1 MFRIIFAL
9 SGVKILNF
17 DMKKIFVL
25 SAILFLALGTVT
37 SFAQHNEKQPT
48 PEEIAEKDTKTLVKK
63 LNLSDSQEFYVDSIL
78 TANYVGVMAA
88 MEDLQKS
95 GMQDPETYRLV
106 NEQWQKKNLD
116 AMKKVLD
123 EQQYIGYLRH
133 IGKGKDYKKGKDGKW
148 YLKSELK
155 KQNKNSQ

>member
-1 MFRIIFAL
+1 
-9 SGVKILNF
+9 
-17 DMKKIFVL
+17 
-25 SAILFLALGTVT
+25 
-37 SFAQHNEKQPT
+37 
-48 PEEIAEKDTKTLVKK
+48 
-63 LNLSDSQEFYVDSIL
+63 
-78 TANYVGVMAA
+78 MAA

>member
-1 MFRIIFAL
+1 
-9 SGVKILNF
+9 
-17 DMKKIFVL
+17 MKKILVL
-25 SAILFLALGTVT
+25 IAIFFLVAGSVS
-37 SFAQHNEKQPT
+37 SFAQNNDKQPT

-88 MEDLQKS
+88 MEDLQRS
-95 GMQDPETYRLV
+95 GMQDPETYRKV
-106 NEQWQKKNLD
+106 NEQWQQKNIA

-123 EQQYIGYLRH
+123 EQQFIGYLRH

-155 KQNKNSQ
+155 KQNKSSQ